1 MTERYDEISARHYAA
16 YRPPLHGLILQRL
29 VPAEGSF
36 RVGLDIGCG
45 TGCSAIALARYC
57 DRVIGLEPSQEMLA
71 KARSH
76 PGVTYLHGSTV
87 ELPRLPLG
95 PVDVV
100 SFAGSLFYTKTDVL
114 RRDLPQVC
122 TRSATVLVYDFEI
135 RLHEIL
141 ERLGITPPGGS
152 SGISQ
157 YDHTCD
163 LSGWSGFDLEVRG
176 TERIGFQLR
185 PDELAH
191 LLLSDSNRHDALAGQ
206 FPKSDLF
213 KVVQGILGEPSA
225 LRQVH
230 ADLFFSRW
238 RIP

>member
-29 VPAEGSF
+29 VHAEGSF

-57 DRVIGLEPSQEMLA
+57 DQVIGLEPRQEMLA
-71 KARSH
+71 RARSH

-100 SFAGSLFYTKTDVL
+100 SFAGSLFYTKTDAL
-114 RRDLPQVC
+114 RRDLAQVC
-122 TRSATVLVYDFEI
+122 APAAAILVYDFEI
-135 RLHEIL
+135 QLDEIL
-141 ERLGITPPGGS
+141 DGFGVSTPKAAS
-152 SGISQ
+152 IVSQ

-163 LSGWSGFDLEVRG
+163 LSGWSGFAVEARG
-176 TERIGFQLR
+176 TERIGLDLQ
-185 PDELAH
+185 PGELAH
-191 LLLSDSNRHDALAGQ
+191 LLLSDSNRRDTLAQ
-206 FPKSDLF
+206 RFPGKDPFQVL
-213 KVVQGILGEPSA
+213 KGILGENSTF
-225 LRQVH
+225 RRVH
-230 ADLFFSRW
+230 TDLFFSRW
-238 RIP
+238 RIQ